1 MDILTRYRQIVE
13 AVLNEYTQIPYAYG
27 DIHTEAAFD
36 RQNDRY
42 LLVNVGWDSGQRV
55 HTCLVHIDI
64 MDGKVWIQRDDTED
78 GIAYALVGAGIP
90 KEGIVLGF
98 RAPEIRPY
106 TGYAV
111 A

>member
-1 MDILTRYRQIVE
+1 MDILNRYRQIIE
-13 AVLNEYTQIPYAYG
+13 ATLNEYTRIPYAYG

-36 RQNDRY
+36 REHDRN
-42 LLVNVGWDSGQRV
+42 LLVNVGWDNRMRV

-78 GIAYALVGAGIP
+78 GIAHALVEAGIP
-90 KEGIVLGF
+90 KERIVLGF
-98 RAPEIRPY
+98 RAPEVRPH

>member
-1 MDILTRYRQIVE
+1 MDILNRYRQIVE
-13 AVLNEYTQIPYAYG
+13 ASLREYTRIPYAYG

-36 RQNDRY
+36 QEYDRY
-42 LLVNVGWDSGQRV
+42 LLVNVGWDNGQRV

-64 MDGKVWIQRDDTED
+64 IDGKVWIQRDDTED
-78 GIAYALVGAGIP
+78 GIAQALVEAGIP
-90 KEGIVLGF
+90 KEQIVLGF
-98 RAPEIRPY
+98 RAPEVRPY